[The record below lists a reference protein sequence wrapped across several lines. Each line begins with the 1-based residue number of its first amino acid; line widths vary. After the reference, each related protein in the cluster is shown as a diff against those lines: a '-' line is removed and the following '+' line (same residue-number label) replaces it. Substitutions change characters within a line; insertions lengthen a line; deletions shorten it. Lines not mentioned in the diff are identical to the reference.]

1 MIAAAG
7 FEVERIDRLQLPLW
21 LAGPQI
27 AGVAVKR
34 QTGGLN
40 LRGAEVARR
49 PPDA

>member
-7 FEVERIDRLQLPLW
+7 FEIECIERFHLPVW
-21 LAGPQI
+21 LAGPHI

-40 LRGAEVARR
+40 LRDAEVALH

>member
-7 FEVERIDRLQLPLW
+7 FEIERIDRFHLPLW
-21 LAGPQI
+21 LAGPHI

-49 PPDA
+49 PLDA